1 MTIYLP
7 PGNHNHVTLKSFTM
21 KTDAK
26 VMGLTKISLHIL
38 TLHNKYHT
46 TITNFLR
53 ISLTGDIMPPRK
65 LIIKHLL
72 RTAPSHSHKSVRFFL
87 DYCH

>member
-1 MTIYLP
+1 MQRYSHSAFQ
-7 PGNHNHVTLKSFTM
+7 HNFSAKKSPLLNIIFN
-21 KTDAK
+21 
-26 VMGLTKISLHIL
+26 LTKISLHIL

-72 RTAPSHSHKSVRFFL
+72 RADPSHSHKSVRFFL